1 MTGELTRERVPARP
15 PARQPK
21 STPERPRGER
31 NRAIAMLERRV
42 SEALGLCGGL
52 LRSPSLSLRLLS
64 TLPFVLR
71 GAKFSRRWGAVAGK
85 RALPFP
91 GEDRE
96 PGVPRNPLQSYFES
110 HREGPGVWKWVHYF
124 EAYQRHLSKFVGR
137 EVHVLEI
144 GVYSG
149 GSLPMWREYFGPQ
162 CQVHGVDIEE
172 ACRVYE
178 NDWTSIS
185 IGDQADRRFWKRFK
199 QEHPRIDVL
208 IDDGGHEPE
217 QQLATLE
224 EMLPHLRP
232 GGVYVCEDVHGERNR
247 FQAYVH
253 GVAANLNTCLTK
265 PGDQTQGTAC
275 IPTDF
280 QASIHSVHMYP
291 FLTVIEKHDHPVAEF
306 AAPKHGTEWQP
317 FL

>member
-1 MTGELTRERVPARP
+1 MTGELTRESV
-15 PARQPK
+15 PARQPAPQAK
-21 STPERPRGER
+21 STPEHRRGER
-31 NRAIAMLERRV
+31 DRVMAMLERRL

-71 GAKFSRRWGAVAGK
+71 GAKFSRRWSAVDEK
-85 RALPFP
+85 HALPLSRE
-91 GEDRE
+91 GQE
-96 PGVPRNPLQSYFES
+96 PGVPHNALRSYFES
-110 HREGPGVWKWVHYF
+110 HREGPGIWKWVHYF
-124 EAYQRHLSKFVGR
+124 EAYHRHLSRFVGR

-162 CQVHGVDIEE
+162 CHVYGVDIEE

-178 NDWTSIS
+178 NEWTSIS

-217 QQLATLE
+217 QQLVTLE

-232 GGVYVCEDVHGERNR
+232 GGVYICEDVHGERNR
-247 FQAYVH
+247 FNAYVH
-253 GVAANLNTCLTK
+253 GVAANLNTCLPK
-265 PGDQTQGTAC
+265 PGDQSKGIAC
-275 IPTDF
+275 SPTDF
-280 QASIHSVHMYP
+280 QAAIHSVHMYP
-291 FLTVIEKHDHPVAEF
+291 FLTVLEKHDLPVAEF
-306 AAPKHGTEWQP
+306 SSQKHGTEWQP